1 MNSRINIG
9 IVVLGMIILSSFL
22 GCDHPLESEVLKSV
36 IETIAEDQPDMP
48 TDLQAAAIS
57 WSQIKLDWTDNSDNE
72 TEFQIQRKKA
82 GSSGW
87 LTLGSVGADSTTYP
101 DDGLEAETEYT
112 YRVRAVNDAGESE
125 WSAEASATTVP
136 IPLSPPDAPSDLTAT
151 VQNADQISLSW
162 SDNSDNEEQFVIYR
176 RKESGSFAE
185 LSVLLPNTT
194 GYIDSGLDSETQY
207 SYYVFARNAAGDSGI
222 SNTPTATTD
231 SLPQPSGMNAVT
243 AGNRQVD
250 LTWIYDSPFESGF
263 NLQRKTGSGSFVDL
277 VTLGAD
283 TISYSDTTA
292 VPGTQYIYRVRAY
305 DGGGSSEW
313 SNEAGAVT
321 KIYAYLAL
329 YSGQI
334 AIIEISDPQNP
345 GAPVYRSTGWNPNTI
360 EIHDSHIYVPI
371 LRDMA
376 IIDVTDPTDP
386 GSPAYIGDDYADD
399 TFFVRYVALKQNYA
413 YLTLEPWYL
422 LIFNIATPSSPS
434 FISQK
439 SYGPPASA
447 SDIAI
452 YGNYLYLPAS
462 SGLSI
467 FDITNGA
474 SPTGPT
480 YLDTIKTT
488 KICIDGSRA
497 YMTLFN
503 SAALGVY
510 SLASPSNPSFLG
522 VRQFV
527 GTAQDIA
534 AQGDYVFMACG
545 DLGLIVVDVSDMSDI
560 DPPASVQADTNNA
573 YGVAIIDNYALIA
586 DGGGGLA
593 IIDISI
599 PMSPGTPTYIT
610 AYGDVRDVTIDPR
623 Q

>member
-9 IVVLGMIILSSFL
+9 IGVLGIIILSSFF

-36 IETIAEDQPDMP
+36 IKTIAADQPDTP
-48 TDLQAAAIS
+48 TDLQATAS
-57 WSQIKLDWTDNSDNE
+57 SSSQIDLLWTDNSDNE
-72 TEFQIQRKKA
+72 SEFQIQRKKA

-101 DDGLEAETEYT
+101 DTGLEAETEYA

-125 WSAEASATTVP
+125 WSVEASATTDP
-136 IPLSPPDAPSDLTAT
+136 IPLTPPDAPSDLTAT
-151 VQNADQISLSW
+151 AQNADQISLSW

-176 RKESGSFAE
+176 RKESGSFVE
-185 LSVLLPNTT
+185 LSVLPANTT
-194 GYIDSGLDSETQY
+194 GHIDSGLDSETQY
-207 SYYVFARNAAGDSGI
+207 SYYVFARNAAGDSAN

-231 SLPQPSGMNAVT
+231 SLPQPSGTNAV
-243 AGNRQVD
+243 AVGNRRVD
-250 LTWIYDSPFESGF
+250 LTWAYDSPFESGF

-283 TISYSDTTA
+283 SISYSDTTA
-292 VPGTQYIYRVRAY
+292 VPGTQYTYRVRAY

-321 KIYAYLAL
+321 EIYAYLAL
-329 YSGQI
+329 NSGQI
-334 AIIEISDPQNP
+334 AVIEISDPQNP
-345 GAPVYRSTGWNPNTI
+345 GAPVYRNTGWYPNTI

-386 GSPAYIGDDYADD
+386 GSPAYIGYGDA
-399 TFFVRYVALKQNYA
+399 TFYVRYVTLKENYA
-413 YLTLEPWYL
+413 YVTLEPWYL
-422 LIFNIATPSSPS
+422 HIFNIATPSSPS
-434 FISQK
+434 HITSK

-447 SDIAI
+447 SDVAI

-467 FDITNGA
+467 FDISNGA

-480 YLDTIKTT
+480 YIDTIHTT
-488 KICIDGSRA
+488 KICIDGNRA
-497 YMTLFN
+497 YMMFD
-503 SAALGVY
+503 SQDMGVY
-510 SLASPSNPSFLG
+510 SLVSPLNPSLLG
-522 VRQFV
+522 VREFS

-545 DLGLIVVDVSDMSDI
+545 DQGLIVVDVSDMSDVTP
-560 DPPASVQADTNNA
+560 PPAAREDTNNA

>member
-36 IETIAEDQPDMP
+36 IETIAADQPDTP
-48 TDLQAAAIS
+48 TDLQATAMS
-57 WSQIKLDWTDNSDNE
+57 SSQIKLDWTDNSDNE
-72 TEFQIQRKKA
+72 TEFQIQRA
-82 GSSGW
+82 TSGGSGW
-87 LTLGSVGADSTTYP
+87 QTIDSIGADSTAYT
-101 DDGLEAETEYT
+101 DNGLEAETEYV

-125 WSAEASATTVP
+125 WSAEASATTDP
-136 IPLSPPDAPSDLTAT
+136 PLLDAPSDLTAT
-151 VQNADQISLSW
+151 AQNADQISLSW

-176 RKESGSFAE
+176 SKESGSFAE
-185 LSVLLPNTT
+185 LSVLPANTT

-207 SYYVFARNAAGDSGI
+207 SYYVFARNADGDSGI

-231 SLPQPSGMNAVT
+231 SLPQPSGMNAAA
-243 AGNRQVD
+243 AGNRQID
-250 LTWIYDSPFESGF
+250 LTWTYDSPYESGF
-263 NLQRKTGSGSFVDL
+263 TLQRKTGTGSFADL
-277 VTLGAD
+277 TTVGAD
-283 TISYSDTTA
+283 AISYSDTTA
-292 VPGTQYIYRVRAY
+292 VPGTQYTYRVRAY

-321 KIYAYLAL
+321 EIYAYLAL
-329 YSGQI
+329 NSGQI
-334 AIIEISDPQNP
+334 AVIEISDPQNP
-345 GAPVYRSTGWNPNTI
+345 GAPVYRNTGGYPYKI
-360 EIHDSHIYVPI
+360 EINDSHIYIPI
-371 LRDMA
+371 LTDMA
-376 IIDVTDPTDP
+376 IIDVTDPTNP
-386 GSPAYIGDDYADD
+386 GSPAYVGYGDAS
-399 TFFVRYVALKQNYA
+399 FQVRYVALKGNYA
-413 YLTLEPWYL
+413 YLTLDPWDL

-434 FISQK
+434 YITTK
-439 SYGPPASA
+439 SYGPPAVA

-510 SLASPSNPSFLG
+510 SLANPSNPSFLG

-560 DPPASVQADTNNA
+560 DPPTAAREDTNNA

-599 PMSPGTPTYIT
+599 PMFPGTPTYIT
-610 AYGDVRDVTIDPR
+610 TYGDVRDVTIDPR